1 MRNPMRWL
9 AVAALGLVL
18 VAQAQTP
25 GDKAWLKLEKAIARG
40 DHSAAAQA
48 VAGYGEQALPLL
60 LAALQSRE
68 DAVREAAA
76 GELRE
81 LARRDTDSV
90 ALRAAMP
97 ALRAALQDRD
107 GEVVATLASTLA
119 LLGDTDA
126 ALADVR
132 RAVLRSGESRPH
144 VRFNAARSLIGI
156 DPDPAL
162 LPDLLAFLFDSVPG
176 NNRGNWDVEVGIVE
190 NHDLAMEA
198 LTRLAARNDRRLIP
212 PLVAELDTA
221 HPVVPS
227 IMRVL
232 AAFDPDPEAWPEVL
246 LRLTRSPGDNIREVA
261 WELLGEAQTK
271 EQLAV
276 WWPAGLAAL
285 DDADARGA
293 ALGAILDVRGVRAD
307 GLERVAALLLDR
319 SVDARQRETAAEI
332 LYDASDDNLSRGDAA
347 TRSAAR
353 RITQTAY
360 RDLLAS
366 EPAGELFQDVDDKL
380 PHVGLEDLGVAELA
394 LAAAERNPDV
404 AARVVLLETVA
415 WAGDRARP
423 LFAQVQAFTASPDA
437 TVKDAALKAL
447 DRLDAAWRARE
458 ARTAASG
465 GSTSPAASPSTVV
478 AGSQGGGIAV
488 KARAAA
494 QAMLKQRKLAVGFP
508 GLYEAI
514 RRGDAEAVAAQIDA
528 GVAINQPA
536 QLAPAVQFKITPLQA
551 VVDYCHVTELV
562 PPDKLLAMARALLA
576 RGAAPAVRGSRE
588 RGALET
594 AVDNHCPQALI
605 DVLVAGH

>member
-212 PLVAELDTA
+212 PLVVELDTA

-307 GLERVAALLLDR
+307 GLERVAACCWIAA
-319 SVDARQRETAAEI
+319 SMPGSARPQPKSCMTPRTTISA
-332 LYDASDDNLSRGDAA
+332 AA
-347 TRSAAR
+347 T
-353 RITQTAY
+353 
-360 RDLLAS
+360 
-366 EPAGELFQDVDDKL
+366 PPPG
-380 PHVGLEDLGVAELA
+380 P
-394 LAAAERNPDV
+394 P
-404 AARVVLLETVA
+404 RV
-415 WAGDRARP
+415 
-423 LFAQVQAFTASPDA
+423 ASPRRPIA
-437 TVKDAALKAL
+437 TCLPANPRVSCSRTWTTSCPTSGSKTS
-447 DRLDAAWRARE
+447 AWPSWRWPQPNAIP
-458 ARTAASG
+458 
-465 GSTSPAASPSTVV
+465 TSPRESCCWRRWPGPVIGPGHCSRRYRPSPHRPT
-478 AGSQGGGIAV
+478 
-488 KARAAA
+488 
-494 QAMLKQRKLAVGFP
+494 QR
-508 GLYEAI
+508 
-514 RRGDAEAVAAQIDA
+514 
-528 GVAINQPA
+528 
-536 QLAPAVQFKITPLQA
+536 
-551 VVDYCHVTELV
+551 
-562 PPDKLLAMARALLA
+562 
-576 RGAAPAVRGSRE
+576 
-588 RGALET
+588 
-594 AVDNHCPQALI
+594 
-605 DVLVAGH
+605 